1 MNSHLLNR
9 IFLVIVGTILMGL
22 GIEMIVIANQGF
34 DSVSTLI
41 LGLMNYSTLPF
52 GRWSQL
58 ISLGFLLITFFYKR
72 SMLGIGSIINT
83 LLVGETIS
91 WAAPYLE
98 GIVLLKD
105 SLVAS
110 FLGFVVMALGTAIY
124 LSGNLGSGPLEG
136 MMFCNCELLGLS
148 LQKGRIVLDFVIV
161 AGGLLLKSSVGIGT
175 LFAIILLGPMIQGF
189 MLILQKRVRYRY
201 RDGEIL

>member
-110 FLGFVVMALGTAIY
+110 FLGFVVMALG
-124 LSGNLGSGPLEG
+124 SGPLEG
-136 MMFCNCELLGLS
+136 MMFCTCELLGLS